1 MSKKFWLWYIG
12 LLKPRKLPALNKADK
27 YWLTVL
33 AGAFLL
39 LLAVV
44 VPLLVSPWCAFGLL
58 IPATVFAYAHWSFYV
73 KDSRADE
80 LRELIAR
87 CKQETEKLKEGE

>member
-27 YWLTVL
+27 YCLTVL
-33 AGAFLL
+33 AGVVLL
-39 LLAVV
+39 LPAVV

-73 KDSRADE
+73 
-80 LRELIAR
+80 RE
-87 CKQETEKLKEGE
+87 EKK